1 MQNSFESLSLK
12 KPILLALKEQGY
24 SQPTDIQCK
33 AIPPLMAGHDLLA
46 TAQTGT
52 GKTAAFT
59 LPIIHFLNEEQRGI
73 RALILTPTR
82 ELALQIDTCI
92 RDYSRHTQLI
102 STVVVGGVSINP
114 QIKAL
119 RNLPDILVATPGRLL
134 DLLSQNAVSLKLVE
148 KFVLDEADRMLDMGF
163 IRDVRKI
170 VALLPKKRQTMFFSA
185 TMSRE
190 IAELASN
197 LLINPITVEVKPTAS
212 ISERITQRVLF
223 VPQKDK
229 PTLLLDVLQAPGV
242 KRAIVFM
249 RTKHRANRI
258 SENLAARGITSGAI
272 HSNKSQN
279 ARQKAL
285 ADFEQG
291 RVRVLVATDILSR
304 GIDVDDITH
313 VINFELPNES
323 ESYVH
328 RIGRTARAGS
338 AGIAISF
345 CDVDELEYLQG
356 IEKLIKTPLE
366 MDDTHRFHCSQTA
379 SIRNIPAKSKNKPG
393 SGGRNSRGGQ
403 SRSNQPRKS
412 NNSGNQAGRGS
423 NGRSGNNFRRR

>member
-148 KFVLDEADRMLDMGF
+148 KFVLDEADR
-163 IRDVRKI
+163 
-170 VALLPKKRQTMFFSA
+170 AWPPLP
-185 TMSRE
+185 
-190 IAELASN
+190 
-197 LLINPITVEVKPTAS
+197 
-212 ISERITQRVLF
+212 
-223 VPQKDK
+223 
-229 PTLLLDVLQAPGV
+229 
-242 KRAIVFM
+242 
-249 RTKHRANRI
+249 
-258 SENLAARGITSGAI
+258 
-272 HSNKSQN
+272 
-279 ARQKAL
+279 
-285 ADFEQG
+285 
-291 RVRVLVATDILSR
+291 
-304 GIDVDDITH
+304 
-313 VINFELPNES
+313 
-323 ESYVH
+323 
-328 RIGRTARAGS
+328 
-338 AGIAISF
+338 
-345 CDVDELEYLQG
+345 
-356 IEKLIKTPLE
+356 
-366 MDDTHRFHCSQTA
+366 
-379 SIRNIPAKSKNKPG
+379 
-393 SGGRNSRGGQ
+393 
-403 SRSNQPRKS
+403 
-412 NNSGNQAGRGS
+412 
-423 NGRSGNNFRRR
+423 